1 MVYSNLIRRT
11 FKETPIILGGIE
23 ASLRRLA
30 HYDYWSDSLKRS
42 ILLDSGADLVSYGM
56 GERSIV
62 EIADAL
68 AAGLSVSDLTF
79 IDGTVF
85 RTRSLEHVVDYEMLP
100 SWDEVSG
107 DKRAFAESFA
117 AQYRASDPVC
127 GSRLVETYPH
137 GVYVVQ
143 NPPAAP
149 LTQNEMDAVY
159 RLPYA
164 RTWHP
169 SYDEAGG
176 VPALSE
182 VKFSLTSC
190 RGCFGECAFCALT
203 FHQGRIVT
211 GRSHESLLDE
221 ARVMTADPEFK
232 GYIHDVGGPTANFR
246 GPACAKQ
253 RTRGACTDRR
263 CLGTK
268 PCPAMKADHRDYT
281 GLLSKLR
288 KLPGVKKVFVR
299 SGIRFDYVM
308 ADPDPDR
315 TFLRELVEH
324 HVSGQLRVAPEHV
337 SDTVL
342 AAMGKPPRAVYD
354 AFCDAFEEIN
364 RETGKKQFV
373 VPYLMSSHPGSTLA
387 EAIELAEYVRDMGFN
402 PEQVQDFYPTPSTI
416 STCMY
421 YTGLDPLT
429 MEPIYVPK
437 TPHEKA
443 LQRALIQYRNPANYD
458 LVREALVKAGR
469 TDLIGWDEQ
478 CLIRPK
484 RPKKR
489 DADGG
494 APKGKGRGNKGR
506 ASSSNGKNAKGRASS
521 ERSRGAGG
529 ATPKSQRQGKPP
541 KANGRKGGIR
551 KGR

>member
-1 MVYSNLIRRT
+1 
-11 FKETPIILGGIE
+11 
-23 ASLRRLA
+23 
-30 HYDYWSDSLKRS
+30 
-42 ILLDSGADLVSYGM
+42 
-56 GERSIV
+56 
-62 EIADAL
+62 
-68 AAGLSVSDLTF
+68 
-79 IDGTVF
+79 
-85 RTRSLEHVVDYEMLP
+85 
-100 SWDEVSG
+100 
-107 DKRAFAESFA
+107 
-117 AQYRASDPVC
+117 
-127 GSRLVETYPH
+127 
-137 GVYVVQ
+137 
-143 NPPAAP
+143 
-149 LTQNEMDAVY
+149 
-159 RLPYA
+159 
-164 RTWHP
+164 
-169 SYDEAGG
+169 
-176 VPALSE
+176 
-182 VKFSLTSC
+182 
-190 RGCFGECAFCALT
+190 
-203 FHQGRIVT
+203 
-211 GRSHESLLDE
+211 
-221 ARVMTADPEFK
+221 
-232 GYIHDVGGPTANFR
+232 
-246 GPACAKQ
+246 
-253 RTRGACTDRR
+253 
-263 CLGTK
+263 
-268 PCPAMKADHRDYT
+268 MKADHRDYT
-281 GLLSKLR
+281 GLLRKLR

-494 APKGKGRGNKGR
+494 APKGKGRGAKERG
-506 ASSSNGKNAKGRASS
+506 SFGKGKNAKGRVSS
-521 ERSRGAGG
+521 EREQRCGRCRFETPASRQAPEGQRPQRRHPQGPLEPFLQRRAKGGDGANAHGAAKTVPEQCLQHLGGLLGDVCGAGEALRGERDFDLPFAG
-529 ATPKSQRQGKPP
+529 AGDAGDEARVREARERSRE
-541 KANGRKGGIR
+541 GG
-551 KGR
+551 GV

>member
-1 MVYSNLIRRT
+1 
-11 FKETPIILGGIE
+11 
-23 ASLRRLA
+23 
-30 HYDYWSDSLKRS
+30 
-42 ILLDSGADLVSYGM
+42 
-56 GERSIV
+56 
-62 EIADAL
+62 
-68 AAGLSVSDLTF
+68 
-79 IDGTVF
+79 
-85 RTRSLEHVVDYEMLP
+85 
-100 SWDEVSG
+100 
-107 DKRAFAESFA
+107 
-117 AQYRASDPVC
+117 
-127 GSRLVETYPH
+127 
-137 GVYVVQ
+137 
-143 NPPAAP
+143 
-149 LTQNEMDAVY
+149 
-159 RLPYA
+159 
-164 RTWHP
+164 
-169 SYDEAGG
+169 
-176 VPALSE
+176 
-182 VKFSLTSC
+182 
-190 RGCFGECAFCALT
+190 
-203 FHQGRIVT
+203 
-211 GRSHESLLDE
+211 
-221 ARVMTADPEFK
+221 MTADPEFK

-281 GLLSKLR
+281 GLLRKLR

-489 DADGG
+489 EVGDSALR
-494 APKGKGRGNKGR
+494 KGKGRF
-506 ASSSNGKNAKGRASS
+506 AKGGPAKGAPSNRPGPASAQRA
-521 ERSRGAGG
+521 
-529 ATPKSQRQGKPP
+529 GKPP

-551 KGR
+551 EGR